1 MGLGLPKRGSAAA
14 CVPVTSP
21 PPVAGCCCKP
31 SARCWLPTLH
41 PCRRTKRVVEEAVSP
56 ALTLAMRAMYQ
67 SRVSLQA
74 DILLAMLWPTCDVLA
89 NLRCCG
95 QLAMFWLTCDAV
107 AKLAVPLHTPS
118 SSERKGAGNAAAA
131 AGADTLACCTWL
143 GPGAVLWH
151 RTAPALRPLYLPL
164 DQAGKYL
171 LRRGGGLKKLRQM
184 TGG

>member
-14 CVPVTSP
+14 CVPVTGP
-21 PPVAGCCCKP
+21 PPVAGCCCKS

-74 DILLAMLWPTCDVLA
+74 DILPCAV
-89 NLRCCG
+89 
-95 QLAMFWLTCDAV
+95 V
-107 AKLAVPLHTPS
+107 AKLAVPLHTLS
-118 SSERKGAGNAAAA
+118 FSERKREGNAAAA
-131 AGADTLACCTWL
+131 ATADTLACRTWL
-143 GPGAVLWH
+143 GPGACCGISLPLH
-151 RTAPALRPLYLPL
+151 CRPLYLPL